1 MQVQTT
7 NALVQKT
14 FRSRRHALNTL
25 EALHP
30 NATPR
35 LFSIPDEQGEEIY
48 VAQYEKVVALVEGVE
63 YTVIK
68 VEDPKEGIE
77 NEE

>member
-1 MQVQTT
+1 MQVQSI
-7 NALVQKT
+7 NGMVQKI
-14 FRSRRHALNTL
+14 FHSRRHALNTL

-35 LFSIPDEQGEEIY
+35 LFTIDNGQGEEIY
-48 VAQYEKVVALVEGVE
+48 VAQYEKMVALVEGVE

-77 NEE
+77 NAE